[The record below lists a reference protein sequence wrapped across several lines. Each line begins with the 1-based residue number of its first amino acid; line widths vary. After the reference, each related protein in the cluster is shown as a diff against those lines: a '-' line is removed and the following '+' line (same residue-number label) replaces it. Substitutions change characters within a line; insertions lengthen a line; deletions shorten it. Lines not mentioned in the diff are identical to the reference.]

1 MLAGLENMS
10 RDADASYAFPPA
22 LRDEFLARAR
32 PSHARNGQ
40 IILTE
45 GMHSTD
51 VYLIRSGKVQ
61 VSLFSEQ
68 GRETILRELGKD
80 QIFGELAAIDQ
91 EPRST
96 TVIAREDTILAFV
109 TGDEFLAYLA
119 EIPAAGLWMARLFAV
134 RVRNLT
140 EKTFELSTMSVS
152 SRLQSELLRQCI
164 AAGIADDRSVI
175 EKLPTHAELAARI
188 GSHREAI
195 TRELGLL
202 TSEGIVTQAGRK
214 LTILSVSRLQALLHR
229 TLG

>member
-1 MLAGLENMS
+1 
-10 RDADASYAFPPA
+10 
-22 LRDEFLARAR
+22 
-32 PSHARNGQ
+32 
-40 IILTE
+40 
-45 GMHSTD
+45 
-51 VYLIRSGKVQ
+51 
-61 VSLFSEQ
+61 
-68 GRETILRELGKD
+68 
-80 QIFGELAAIDQ
+80 
-91 EPRST
+91 
-96 TVIAREDTILAFV
+96 
-109 TGDEFLAYLA
+109 
-119 EIPAAGLWMARLFAV
+119 MARLFAV